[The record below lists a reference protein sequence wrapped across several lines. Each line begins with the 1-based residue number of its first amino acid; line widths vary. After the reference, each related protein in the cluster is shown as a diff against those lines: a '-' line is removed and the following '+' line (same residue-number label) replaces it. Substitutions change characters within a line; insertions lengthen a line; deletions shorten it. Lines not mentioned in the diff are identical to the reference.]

1 MRIPASNADSVAP
14 TVIRSLVP
22 AILAISLGSNAAAAF
37 TARKGVS
44 ASQTV
49 HDAFSNIGPSAPSP
63 VSSSPSPDDAAAA
76 LRWRTAPAYDPAVY
90 AELSKAKLSAFV
102 VLTAMAG
109 YAIAPGALSVSTL
122 LWTTVGTGLCS
133 GAANA
138 INQWV
143 EHPYDAQMAR
153 TRNRALVRHALSP
166 LHAFSAGI
174 VAGGAGVAMLA
185 HFVNPLTA
193 ALGATNLILYTCV
206 YTPMKRTSI
215 ANTWVGSVVGALPPM
230 MGWAAA
236 TGGLDAGAL
245 LLGTMLYS
253 WQFPHFNSLSWSLR
267 PDYSKAGY
275 RMASVTDPALN
286 ARVSLRHSVALFPMA
301 WAAPLLGMT
310 TPWFALD
317 ATLVNAYMCIK
328 AYRFWK
334 DPSDKTARTLFFG
347 SLVHLPVL
355 LALLMLHKNS
365 DSDRLLEPNAD
376 GSERSAKGGSF
387 MDETLQQIKRLIAF

>member
-1 MRIPASNADSVAP
+1 
-14 TVIRSLVP
+14 
-22 AILAISLGSNAAAAF
+22 
-37 TARKGVS
+37 
-44 ASQTV
+44 
-49 HDAFSNIGPSAPSP
+49 
-63 VSSSPSPDDAAAA
+63 
-76 LRWRTAPAYDPAVY
+76 
-90 AELSKAKLSAFV
+90 
-102 VLTAMAG
+102 MAG

-122 LWTTVGTGLCS
+122 LWTTLGTGLCS

-174 VAGGAGVAMLA
+174 VAGGAGIAMLA

-236 TGGLDAGAL
+236 TGSLDAGAL

-286 ARVSLRHSVALFPMA
+286 ARVSLRHSIALFPLT
-301 WAAPLLGMT
+301 WGAPLLGMT
-310 TPWFALD
+310 TPWFALN
-317 ATLVNAYMCIK
+317 ATFVNAYMAVK

-365 DSDRLLEPNAD
+365 DSSQSLEAGGDRLESTAED
-376 GSERSAKGGSF
+376 SSITA
-387 MDETLQQIKRLIAF
+387 ETLRRIKRMIGFLI